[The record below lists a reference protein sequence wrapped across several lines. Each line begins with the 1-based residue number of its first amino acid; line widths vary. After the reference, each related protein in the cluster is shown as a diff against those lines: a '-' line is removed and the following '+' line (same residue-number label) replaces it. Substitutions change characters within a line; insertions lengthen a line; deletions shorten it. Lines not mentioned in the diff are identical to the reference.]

1 MLLVF
6 FPPFTLE
13 LELKPQ
19 QSMVWKGLLEIIC
32 LEISLAVAGLRFDYS
47 GHYQAE
53 PQIFFFSSKK
63 IPPLL
68 WAIFSKVQLFS
79 LNISTPIFIYTFPC
93 SNLCPLPL
101 ICKNRSW
108 REEYL
113 CFLYMFIFVLGSG
126 SYNSIFWAFSSY
138 EKFSNSL
145 IILVALHWTLSN
157 FSLSHLKSCRHQNQ
171 TVIPGMTQCA
181 E

>member
-53 PQIFFFSSKK
+53 PQIFFFFQQEDSTT
-63 IPPLL
+63 
-68 WAIFSKVQLFS
+68 S
-79 LNISTPIFIYTFPC
+79 L
-93 SNLCPLPL
+93 SNLFQSSVVLTEYFHPYIHLYFPLQQ
-101 ICKNRSW
+101 
-108 REEYL
+108 
-113 CFLYMFIFVLGSG
+113 
-126 SYNSIFWAFSSY
+126 
-138 EKFSNSL
+138 
-145 IILVALHWTLSN
+145 LVPITSDL
-157 FSLSHLKSCRHQNQ
+157 
-171 TVIPGMTQCA
+171 
-181 E
+181 